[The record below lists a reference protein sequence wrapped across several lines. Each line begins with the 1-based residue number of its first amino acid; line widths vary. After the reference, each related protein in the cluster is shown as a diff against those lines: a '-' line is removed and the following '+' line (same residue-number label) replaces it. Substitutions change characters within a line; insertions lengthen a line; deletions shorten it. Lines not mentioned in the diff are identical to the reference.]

1 MYGGEVMLYC
11 PHCGT
16 NVKEEEIYC
25 IKCGKALPEDMLNR
39 IEDKKEITKWW
50 LLPVFSI
57 ILVALAIGGYALLL
71 QHKSTKAMELYTEAE
86 TLLME
91 EKYSKANE
99 RLTESLD
106 YRKQFTQAE
115 ILFNYT
121 IVAKHIEDELL
132 EAEKLIDNN
141 EFESAIEM
149 ISTLENQLTSYHG
162 EGVSFLIEKL
172 NDSLALAKLEQLKE
186 KLEGGPSFN
195 ELRILIWEAEE
206 INHPESPEIVTS
218 IRKRI
223 IDHTFSRA
231 SEELNNH
238 QYNDAI
244 LIVEDGL
251 KYAPEAEKLQSLL
264 TNINKEKLAFEAE
277 AKERME
283 QAIDTAS
290 KEHQINE
297 NDAIELLSVK
307 LENNDDNE
315 LVIKGEVKSNA
326 TVPIDSIIVEY
337 ALLRNDEE
345 ILTNEIFVFPDTL
358 YPSENGKFEFTHFDI
373 KEKSTRLKADVKKI
387 TWYTN

>member
-1 MYGGEVMLYC
+1 MLYC

-16 NVKEEEIYC
+16 KVKEEEIYC
-25 IKCGKALPEDMLNR
+25 IKCGKVLPEDMLNR
-39 IEDKKEITKWW
+39 IENKKEVSKWW
-50 LLPVFSI
+50 ILPMLSI
-57 ILVALAIGGYALLL
+57 FLVALVVGGYALLL
-71 QHKSTKAMELYTEAE
+71 QHKSTKALELYTEAE

-91 EKYSKANE
+91 ENYSEANE
-99 RLTESLD
+99 RLSESLD
-106 YRKQFTQAE
+106 QRSQFTQAE

-121 IVAKHIEDELL
+121 VVAQYIEEELI
-132 EAEKLIDNN
+132 EAEKLIDNK
-141 EFESAIEM
+141 EFEAAIEM
-149 ISTLENQLTSYHG
+149 ISIMEGQLTSYHG
-162 EGVSFLIEKL
+162 EGVSLLIEKL
-172 NDSLALAKLEQLKE
+172 NDSMDLAKLEQLKE
-186 KLEGGPSFN
+186 KLEAGPSFN

-206 INHPESPEIVTS
+206 INHPDSVEIETS
-218 IRKRI
+218 IRNRI

-231 SEELNNH
+231 SDELNNH

-290 KEHQINE
+290 KEHQMNE
-297 NDAIELLSVK
+297 NDAIEIISVK

-337 ALLRNDEE
+337 VLLRNGEE

-373 KEKSTRLKADVKKI
+373 KENSTRLKADVKKI